1 MVAEGMKYLTL
12 VLNTNFEPYD
22 IWGWQKTMTKLLSS
36 HSVSPLYDS
45 NGDIIK
51 YDKLIRDGQ
60 GNIYDLPQII
70 VLKDYVHDMNKKASY
85 SKMNIYARDFL
96 ICQYC
101 NEKTTPNNRTI
112 DHIIP
117 RQYFS
122 PKRYS
127 FGLSS
132 FFNVVCCCKTCNHKK
147 RNRTPNQAGMTLI
160 RKPTHPTRAS
170 IYKNKL
176 ALLENVPES
185 WKLYIY
191 THTEKV

>member
-1 MVAEGMKYLTL
+1 MKYLTL
-12 VLNTNFEPYD
+12 VLNANFEPYD

-45 NGDIIK
+45 NGDVIK

-70 VLKDYVHDMNKKASY
+70 VLKDYVHDMNKRASY
-85 SKMNIYARDFL
+85 SKMNIYARDKD

-101 NEKTTPNNRTI
+101 GEKVNQHNRTI
-112 DHIIP
+112 DHVIP
-117 RQYFS
+117 RAHWNPRRFN
-122 PKRYS
+122 YS
-127 FGLSS
+127 LSS
-132 FFNVVCCCKTCNHKK
+132 FYNVVTCCKTCNHRK
-147 RNRTPNQAGMTLI
+147 RNRTPNGADMSLI
-160 RKPTHPTRAS
+160 KKLTHPTRAQ